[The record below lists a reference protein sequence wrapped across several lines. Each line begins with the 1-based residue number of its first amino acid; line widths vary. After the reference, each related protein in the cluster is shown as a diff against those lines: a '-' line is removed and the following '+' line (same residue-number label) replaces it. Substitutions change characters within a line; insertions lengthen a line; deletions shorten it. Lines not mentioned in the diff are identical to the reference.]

1 MCERGAILVTANL
14 PFDEWTEVFG
24 SDRSTAGQA
33 DSPRTHPGDEWRKLQ
48 AEAER
53 AGRRDTVLG
62 LTCRPNPRLTRA
74 DIIPEQRH
82 PGQI

>member
-1 MCERGAILVTANL
+1 MEGWAGCNKT
-14 PFDEWTEVFG
+14 WTEVFG
-24 SDRSTAGQA
+24 SDRSAAGQA
-33 DSPRTHPGDEWRKLQ
+33 DSPRRHPGDEWRKLQ

-53 AGRRDTVLG
+53 AGRRDAVFG

-74 DIIPEQRH
+74 DIVPEQRH